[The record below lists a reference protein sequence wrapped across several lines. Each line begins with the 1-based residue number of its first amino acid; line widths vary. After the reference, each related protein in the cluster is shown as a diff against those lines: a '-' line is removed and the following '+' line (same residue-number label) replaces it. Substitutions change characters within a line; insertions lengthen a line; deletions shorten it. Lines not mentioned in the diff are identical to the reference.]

1 MKTTSVRSRLL
12 LPVFLVTLGLLTCF
26 GALLFWKFRNA
37 RPASAIRQL
46 RINEICTVNPGTAI
60 GEATT
65 YEDYIEL
72 YNPTDETISLGEL
85 CLSDNPRHCDL
96 APLPD
101 KTIEPHGFLC
111 IYAVGP
117 EGGSPEGQPSVPLS
131 VSEGETITLAWKH
144 QSESGITTSLLV
156 DSVTLPSSIRP
167 GAVYARTGDGGPEFD
182 QLRPTPGSSNQDASS
197 VPEAPVIETASGF
210 YENEVAVTITAKK
223 EMTIRYTLDGSD
235 PTSDSPE
242 YTVPLT
248 LTDPSKNPDQYA
260 SRTDIT
266 EEDSGYLPPET
277 PVDKAVVLRAAAFD
291 SQGGVS
297 NTVTATYFLDFSEK
311 EGYEDAVT
319 LSLVTDPENL
329 FSSEKGIYVR
339 GALYDNAIDAGLI
352 YNGLPW
358 SFLTDYTNY
367 YLEGRSSERAAHV
380 QLFDASHNLALSQDC
395 GIRIR
400 GNESRHFPQKSFTL
414 FSRKKYGKSTF
425 DPVLFDTDISYP
437 NLILSCSRTLKKAF
451 FFDLVAD
458 RDTATQRYLPCQVFL
473 NGEYWGMYYLMEKY
487 SAEYLAGHYDV
498 EQDNTLLIKDTRYVE
513 DGDYEALQNYR
524 DLRDFLSQSDFSD
537 PENYAELL
545 TKMDMQSFIDWM
557 CTNIY
562 IANTDTKPLGGNVL
576 TWQTVTPENDTE
588 GDGRFRWILY
598 DLDDSLGVGT
608 DLATTPAYAFDSFT
622 GHAVYAAL
630 GFLDDEP
637 MPALMK
643 NEDFRRQFVLTF
655 LDLAN
660 ENFRW
665 DRVKALLDQTAEQK
679 PWADKSWDRWNAAPE
694 TATFDEELQDLHTF
708 FEHRAE
714 YIIPMLA
721 DHFGLEGTLADVT
734 LTSVPADQG
743 SVVLNT
749 ITPDLD
755 NADWTGQY
763 YTDYPITLKA
773 EPAEDS
779 EFVRWEITGGEI
791 ANGAIENSEIQ
802 VKLDGDTRITAVFE
816 KK

>member
-1 MKTTSVRSRLL
+1 M
-12 LPVFLVTLGLLTCF
+12 
-26 GALLFWKFRNA
+26 
-37 RPASAIRQL
+37 
-46 RINEICTVNPGTAI
+46 
-60 GEATT
+60 
-65 YEDYIEL
+65 
-72 YNPTDETISLGEL
+72 
-85 CLSDNPRHCDL
+85 
-96 APLPD
+96 
-101 KTIEPHGFLC
+101 
-111 IYAVGP
+111 
-117 EGGSPEGQPSVPLS
+117 
-131 VSEGETITLAWKH
+131 
-144 QSESGITTSLLV
+144 
-156 DSVTLPSSIRP
+156 
-167 GAVYARTGDGGPEFD
+167 
-182 QLRPTPGSSNQDASS
+182 
-197 VPEAPVIETASGF
+197 
-210 YENEVAVTITAKK
+210 
-223 EMTIRYTLDGSD
+223 
-235 PTSDSPE
+235 
-242 YTVPLT
+242 
-248 LTDPSKNPDQYA
+248 
-260 SRTDIT
+260 
-266 EEDSGYLPPET
+266 
-277 PVDKAVVLRAAAFD
+277 
-291 SQGGVS
+291 
-297 NTVTATYFLDFSEK
+297 
-311 EGYEDAVT
+311 
-319 LSLVTDPENL
+319 
-329 FSSEKGIYVR
+329 
-339 GALYDNAIDAGLI
+339 
-352 YNGLPW
+352 
-358 SFLTDYTNY
+358 
-367 YLEGRSSERAAHV
+367 
-380 QLFDASHNLALSQDC
+380 
-395 GIRIR
+395 
-400 GNESRHFPQKSFTL
+400 
-414 FSRKKYGKSTF
+414 
-425 DPVLFDTDISYP
+425 LFDTDISYP

-487 SAEYLAGHYDV
+487 STEYLAGHYDV

-524 DLRDFLSQSDFSD
+524 DLRDFLSQADFSD

-637 MPALMK
+637 MPALME

-665 DRVKALLDQTAEQK
+665 DRVKALLDQAAEQK

-714 YIIPMLA
+714 YIVPMLA

-743 SVVLNT
+743 AVVLNT
-749 ITPDLD
+749 ITPALD
-755 NADWTGQY
+755 GADWTGQY

-773 EPAEDS
+773 EAAGDY

-791 ANGAIENSEIQ
+791 ANGAIEDSEIQ
-802 VKLDGDTRITAVFE
+802 VNLDGNTEITAVFE

>member
-1 MKTTSVRSRLL
+1 M
-12 LPVFLVTLGLLTCF
+12 
-26 GALLFWKFRNA
+26 
-37 RPASAIRQL
+37 
-46 RINEICTVNPGTAI
+46 
-60 GEATT
+60 
-65 YEDYIEL
+65 
-72 YNPTDETISLGEL
+72 
-85 CLSDNPRHCDL
+85 
-96 APLPD
+96 
-101 KTIEPHGFLC
+101 
-111 IYAVGP
+111 
-117 EGGSPEGQPSVPLS
+117 
-131 VSEGETITLAWKH
+131 
-144 QSESGITTSLLV
+144 
-156 DSVTLPSSIRP
+156 
-167 GAVYARTGDGGPEFD
+167 
-182 QLRPTPGSSNQDASS
+182 
-197 VPEAPVIETASGF
+197 
-210 YENEVAVTITAKK
+210 
-223 EMTIRYTLDGSD
+223 
-235 PTSDSPE
+235 
-242 YTVPLT
+242 
-248 LTDPSKNPDQYA
+248 
-260 SRTDIT
+260 
-266 EEDSGYLPPET
+266 
-277 PVDKAVVLRAAAFD
+277 
-291 SQGGVS
+291 
-297 NTVTATYFLDFSEK
+297 
-311 EGYEDAVT
+311 
-319 LSLVTDPENL
+319 
-329 FSSEKGIYVR
+329 
-339 GALYDNAIDAGLI
+339 
-352 YNGLPW
+352 
-358 SFLTDYTNY
+358 
-367 YLEGRSSERAAHV
+367 
-380 QLFDASHNLALSQDC
+380 
-395 GIRIR
+395 
-400 GNESRHFPQKSFTL
+400 
-414 FSRKKYGKSTF
+414 
-425 DPVLFDTDISYP
+425 
-437 NLILSCSRTLKKAF
+437 
-451 FFDLVAD
+451 AD

-473 NGEYWGMYYLMEKY
+473 NGEYWGMYFLMEKY

-524 DLRDFLSQSDFSD
+524 DLRDFLSQADFSD

-576 TWQTVTPENDTE
+576 TWQTITPENATE

-622 GHAVYAAL
+622 SHAVYAAL

-694 TATFDEELQDLHTF
+694 TATFDKEMQDLHTF

-743 SVVLNT
+743 SVDLNT

-755 NADWTGQY
+755 NVDWTGQY
-763 YTDYPITLKA
+763 YTDYPITLRA

-779 EFVRWEITGGEI
+779 KFVRWEITGGEI
-791 ANGAIENSEIQ
+791 ANGAIEDSEIQ